1 MRCSGV
7 KSSRSAQLLLLG
19 TATALVSFS
28 VAAQR
33 IGAASRVL
41 AQPLGSLDDDHDVSS
56 GGANGK
62 GYGALEVCVLVVLLA
77 LSGLFSG
84 LGLGL
89 MSLDLIGLEIVVAA
103 GTDEHATA
111 KEKRQGESARKIIP
125 IREKG
130 NLLLTTLL
138 MGNVAVNS
146 LTSIMMADMTSG
158 LAGFLVSTALIVI
171 FGEIVPQAICTKH
184 ALGTSPSE

>member
-1 MRCSGV
+1 
-7 KSSRSAQLLLLG
+7 
-19 TATALVSFS
+19 
-28 VAAQR
+28 
-33 IGAASRVL
+33 
-41 AQPLGSLDDDHDVSS
+41 
-56 GGANGK
+56 
-62 GYGALEVCVLVVLLA
+62 VLLA